1 MLIENLTQG
10 KTLNNEELCAR
21 FKCSP
26 QGGMRRSL
34 ETNTLVLVS
43 NHVKSIYDDRWIGDI
58 FHYTGMGQTGDQTL
72 TFAQNR
78 TLAESR
84 TNGVTIHLF
93 EVEEE
98 GQYIYQGV
106 VRLSGDPYVEKQ
118 PDSSGLERDV
128 FVFPLKLSDGSPSL
142 LPYEVFKKTQQK
154 RERKVR
160 KLNKEQLRKKAE
172 KTRTKAGE
180 RVVTS
185 VQYERDQYVA
195 EYTKTR
201 ANGVCDLCGKSAPF
215 STKDG
220 SPYLE
225 SHHIEWLS
233 RGGEDSLNNT
243 VALCPNCHRKM
254 HVVDADEDKNI
265 LFSKVSEYEKETAD

>member
-10 KTLNNEELCAR
+10 KTLNNEELCAC

-84 TNGVTIHLF
+84 TNGVTVHLF

-118 PDSSGLERDV
+118 PDSSGFERDV

-142 LPYEVFKKTQQK
+142 MPYEVFKKTQQK

-265 LFSKVSEYEKETAD
+265 LFSKVSEYEKEIAD